1 MSSVPVWSERLRRMV
16 TGDGL
21 RAQLLRGGVGSLTVK
36 LASVLLGFVLAVIL
50 ARTLGPEQYG
60 VYGFVLTLVTLIAIP
75 AQVGLP
81 HLVVRETAKA
91 ATSRD
96 WALMRGIWRW
106 ATRYVAVTSLVLLLA
121 VGVALYLAGHY
132 LSEARYWA
140 LIIAFPLIPLIAL
153 GNIRGAALRGL
164 RRVVLGQLPEKVIR
178 TVVLILLALAF
189 LTWGVGAG
197 YDFTASTALAL
208 YVAAAAIA
216 FLTGAWLLWRARPE
230 GVVLERSIR
239 TEGREWQRAVLPLAL
254 ITGVQVLNSHV
265 DVLFLGLL
273 RSDEEVGLYRVV
285 IQLGNLVIFGLTAI
299 NMVLHPHISRLH
311 QQGNREALQRMV
323 TNSARVILL
332 LALPPVFLFVLFGEW
347 VLILA
352 FGEDYTSAHV
362 ALSILALGQ
371 LINAGMG
378 SVGALLN
385 MTGHER
391 DTMRGMLIA
400 LALNVS
406 LNLLLIPPFGIEGAA
421 FATALTFA
429 SWNVFLWRMVWKR
442 LGIKST
448 AIEGRWR

>member
-1 MSSVPVWSERLRRMV
+1 MNAASWAKRIQRL
-16 TGDGL
+16 TSGDGL
-21 RAQLLRGGVGSLTVK
+21 RAQLFRGGVGSLSVK

-91 ATSRD
+91 GASQD

-106 ATRYVAVTSLVLLLA
+106 ATRYVAVTSLVLLLV
-121 VGVALYLAGHY
+121 VGAGLYFAGQN
-132 LSEARYWA
+132 LSEARYQA
-140 LIIAFPLIPLIAL
+140 LIIALPLIPLIAL

-178 TVVLILLALAF
+178 TAVLILLALAF

-197 YDFTASTALAL
+197 YEFTANTALGL
-208 YVAAAAIA
+208 YVAAAAVA
-216 FLTGAWLLWRARPE
+216 FLMGAWLLWRARPE
-230 GVVLERSIR
+230 GVVHEPTRR

-254 ITGVQVLNSHV
+254 ISGVQVLNSHV

-311 QQGNREALQRMV
+311 QQGNRETLQRMV

-332 LALPPVFLFVLFGEW
+332 LALPPVVLFVFFGEW

-352 FGEDYTSAHV
+352 FGQDYTSAHV
-362 ALSILALGQ
+362 ALAILALGQ
-371 LINAGMG
+371 LVNAGMG

-391 DTMRGMLIA
+391 DTMRGMLMA
-400 LALNVS
+400 LALNVA
-406 LNLLLIPPFGIEGAA
+406 LNLLLIPLFGIEGAA
-421 FATALTFA
+421 LATAMTFAT
-429 SWNVFLWRMVWKR
+429 WNVFLWRLVWKR

-448 AIEGRWR
+448 AIEGSR